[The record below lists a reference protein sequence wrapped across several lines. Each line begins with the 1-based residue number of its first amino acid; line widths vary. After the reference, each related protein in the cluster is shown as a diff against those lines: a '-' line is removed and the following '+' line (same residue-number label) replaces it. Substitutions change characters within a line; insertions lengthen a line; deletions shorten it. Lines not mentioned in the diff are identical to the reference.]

1 MNNNIK
7 APCRYDFVGSFLR
20 PDYLKKARADFEN
33 GAITVQQLKEVEDKA
48 ILDLVAKQKKA
59 GYTANHQYINHG
71 SVEQSVGVAVFLL
84 SQLLCDSFGNCR
96 GNTIR
101 GNQQNDRIIIIR

>member
-33 GAITVQQLKEVEDKA
+33 GAITAEQLKEVEDKA
-48 ILDLVAKQKKA
+48 IRYVAKA
-59 GYTANHQYINHG
+59 ADG
-71 SVEQSVGVAVFLL
+71 SMRDALSLL
-84 SQLLCDSFGNCR
+84 DQCIAL
-96 GNTIR
+96 IH
-101 GNQQNDRIIIIR
+101 